1 MSDTIKYPSA
11 NPNKNFFIADSYLPE
26 KSARVVKI
34 APPVYTKPFTKPTA
48 TGIRRGK
55 APP

>member
-11 NPNKNFFIADSYLPE
+11 NPNKNFFMVDSYLPD